1 MSFVDFVLFTRVLVT
16 IVTTQFSTLVG
27 IIKRFAYL
35 SPIVNLPPIFCFLNQ
50 NVVYFKAIGCAFT

>member
-1 MSFVDFVLFTRVLVT
+1 MSFVDFVLFTRVLVI

-35 SPIVNLPPIFCFLNQ
+35 SPIVNLPLLPRRLE
-50 NVVYFKAIGCAFT
+50 